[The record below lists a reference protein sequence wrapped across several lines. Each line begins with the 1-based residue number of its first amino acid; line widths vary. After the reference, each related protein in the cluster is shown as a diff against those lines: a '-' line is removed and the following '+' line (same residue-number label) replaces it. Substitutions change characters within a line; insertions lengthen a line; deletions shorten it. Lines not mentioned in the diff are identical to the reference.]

1 MRRTVGQTG
10 PMLARR
16 RKHGDK
22 HGYGHCRSSE
32 KNHHVALAG
41 EETRITEDSKFKGDL
56 GADSLDVFEVT
67 MSLEEEFDIDI
78 PDNAVANLVTVGD
91 AIAFI
96 RARAV

>member
-1 MRRTVGQTG
+1 MVTDIADRV
-10 PMLARR
+10 
-16 RKHGDK
+16 RKIIVMH
-22 HGYGHCRSSE
+22 
-32 KNHHVALAG
+32 LAG
-41 EETRITEDSKFKGDL
+41 EETRITEDSKFIGDL

-67 MSLEEEFDIDI
+67 MSFEEEFDIDI